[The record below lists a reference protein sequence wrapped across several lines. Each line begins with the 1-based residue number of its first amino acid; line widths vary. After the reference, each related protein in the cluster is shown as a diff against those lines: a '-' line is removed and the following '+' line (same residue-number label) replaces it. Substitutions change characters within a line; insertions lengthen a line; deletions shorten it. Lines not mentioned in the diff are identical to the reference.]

1 MIKYGVNLIASDR
14 RYGHLQI
21 SALGYLDKYNTEKTI
36 SGAASP

>member
-21 SALGYLDKYNTEKTI
+21 SPIGYLDKYNKEKTI
-36 SGAASP
+36 SDAVS